1 MGMLGM
7 AVPPSQA
14 SSDNTGCV
22 WGKYCP
28 LSGVPF
34 LDVYNDTR
42 VNMMLLVG
50 EPKNFILPR
59 LTMQRILPVVGITIL
74 VSFIMMK

>member
-22 WGKYCP
+22 GKILPAQWCT
-28 LSGVPF
+28 L

-50 EPKNFILPR
+50 EPKFHIATFNDASGYYP
-59 LTMQRILPVVGITIL
+59 
-74 VSFIMMK
+74 